1 MTIFLLRIKVWLN
14 EEIISNTSY
23 IYIYTRKNTLQTF
36 MLPCIIITKS
46 KTKTSN
52 NASEI
57 FNNTIHIIIL
67 TFVIVT
73 LLSNKMKLKNV

>member
-1 MTIFLLRIKVWLN
+1 MKKNILR
-14 EEIISNTSY
+14 
-23 IYIYTRKNTLQTF
+23 TF
-36 MLPCIIITKS
+36 MLPCIIITKT

-67 TFVIVT
+67 TFVIANIT
-73 LLSNKMKLKNV
+73 